1 MTDDTLPHPP
11 IELLELATGYQRA
24 KTLFALVEMGL
35 PTLLDGG
42 PLAFEEAAAALGLQR
57 VAADRFFNACAALG
71 LLERVGGELRNTPLS
86 ARFLVKGAPT
96 YLGDFLLKYD
106 QESYPRWNDL
116 TKRLREWRPGAT
128 DGEPP
133 QEADQ
138 GVAGMHARHNYS
150 LMVGHALAAAYDFS
164 KHHTLLDLGG
174 GTGAYS
180 LALCRKY
187 ERLRA
192 VVFDLPP
199 VARLASQFV
208 AASGL
213 RGRVEVCAGDFKED
227 ALPEGFDAALLADLL
242 SVASEETN
250 RRLLREIYERL
261 PGGGAVIVSGW
272 ILEDTRTRPL
282 VPVLFCLEEI
292 NWRAPD
298 VERTASTYAAWLADA
313 GFVGVEHKTYCPPTS
328 MIVGR
333 KSGGGSV

>member
-1 MTDDTLPHPP
+1 
-11 IELLELATGYQRA
+11 
-24 KTLFALVEMGL
+24 
-35 PTLLDGG
+35 
-42 PLAFEEAAAALGLQR
+42 
-57 VAADRFFNACAALG
+57 
-71 LLERVGGELRNTPLS
+71 
-86 ARFLVKGAPT
+86 
-96 YLGDFLLKYD
+96 
-106 QESYPRWNDL
+106 
-116 TKRLREWRPGAT
+116 
-128 DGEPP
+128 
-133 QEADQ
+133 
-138 GVAGMHARHNYS
+138 MHARHNYS
-150 LMVGHALAAAYDFS
+150 LMVGHALAKGYDFS
-164 KHHTLLDLGG
+164 QHHTLLDLGG

-227 ALPEGFDAALLADLL
+227 ELPTGFDVALLADLL

-250 RRLLREIYERL
+250 RALLREIYERL

-272 ILEDTRTRPL
+272 LLDDSRTSPL

-298 VERTASTYAAWLADA
+298 VERTASTYAGWLVAA
-313 GFVGVEHKTYCPPTS
+313 GFVRVEHKNYCPPTS

-333 KSGGGSV
+333 KPLARGAKD